1 MLSIG
6 GCACYTIHRR
16 GCAWFTWHNGPF
28 YQRSYAYNCGC
39 WPRPPEVE
47 HTKGENELSSTS
59 GTLVS
64 DLYIMQ
70 T

>member
-1 MLSIG
+1 MHVILSIG
-6 GCACYTIHRR
+6 

-47 HTKGENELSSTS
+47 HTKGENELNSTS

-64 DLYIMQ
+64 DLCIMQ